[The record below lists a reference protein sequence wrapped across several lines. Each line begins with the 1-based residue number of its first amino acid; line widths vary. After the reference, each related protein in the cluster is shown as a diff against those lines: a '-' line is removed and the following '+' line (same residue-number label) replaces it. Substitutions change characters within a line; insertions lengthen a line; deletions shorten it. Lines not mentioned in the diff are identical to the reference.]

1 MFSPADAVTTRRL
14 QIARR
19 SAERKTKPRRNLGM
33 QSQRSDKRDVIDGIE
48 IQNTAKFMRTSLD
61 PTTHFELS
69 NLTVTQCMANI
80 CRFAMN
86 QRWTLT
92 HLNRVWSFGFHRDQL
107 LTLLQRLP
115 PPIVGCIADLCSS
128 WEIILQAH
136 SLESLKICFG
146 CWMDTDEKYTATLHQ
161 NPLVCR
167 LTMTFDASTQMRSA
181 FTSNRFMSDILD
193 LSHDDLDRR
202 LAAHAL
208 PLPVCELDFVSLLL
222 HQLLGGLTVPGVWR
236 VSHLRLMP
244 ASGGRRR
251 CVLVS
256 WCSCAQVNDRGE
268 VVEVRAEHARFLARS
283 ACEAPAVFK
292 LSACP
297 RTEDDSEVQ
306 TKWF

>member
-1 MFSPADAVTTRRL
+1 MFSSAKVSPADAVTTRLL

-19 SAERKTKPRRNLGM
+19 FAERKTKKRRNLGTDI
-33 QSQRSDKRDVIDGIE
+33 QRSNKRDVVDGIE
-48 IQNTAKFMRTSLD
+48 KRSTTKFMRTSLD
-61 PTTHFELS
+61 HTTHVAS
-69 NLTVTQCMANI
+69 VANI
-80 CRFAMN
+80 CRFALI

-92 HLNRVWSFGFHRDQL
+92 QLNRVWSFGFHRDQL
-107 LTLLQRLP
+107 ITLLHRLP
-115 PPIVGCIADLCSS
+115 PPLVGCIADLCSS
-128 WEIILQAH
+128 WETIIQAH
-136 SLESLKICFG
+136 SLESLKTCFG
-146 CWMDTDEKYTATLHQ
+146 GRMDTDEIYAATLHQ
-161 NPLVCR
+161 NPFVCR
-167 LTMTFDASTQMRSA
+167 LTMTFDASTQIRSA
-181 FTSNRFMSDILD
+181 FTSNRFMAGLLD

-268 VVEVRAEHARFLARS
+268 VVEVRAELAHTSSCAPPAKRPPSSNCPRFLSPSSSQKTILRRS
-283 ACEAPAVFK
+283 
-292 LSACP
+292 
-297 RTEDDSEVQ
+297 T
-306 TKWF
+306 T